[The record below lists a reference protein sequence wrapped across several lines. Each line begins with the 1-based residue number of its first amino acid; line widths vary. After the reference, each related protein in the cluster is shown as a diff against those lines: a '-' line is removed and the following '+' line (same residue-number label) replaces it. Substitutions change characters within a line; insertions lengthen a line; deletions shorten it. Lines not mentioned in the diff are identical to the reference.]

1 MADRKDEEK
10 MSMLVVK
17 VPRNSYLLEFNY
29 IIKVLLA
36 SFLGLD
42 YMIEAHNNDKIVIKL
57 REDKS
62 DKVLVIENVLF
73 NMPIEKWLKES
84 SLPLTPLPQW
94 DVSVDLPEL
103 KLCDK
108 KLPVIYGRK
117 LSNGRYFEQEENY
130 LHLGLDIFGSCF
142 FMLTR
147 YEEIVLKERDKHERF
162 PAKASLAYKE
172 EFLLRPIVNEY
183 VEVLWAAMKRLWP
196 GLNRKQH
203 SYKVLLTHDV
213 DHPFMVCNQ
222 SWYQLFRNIGG
233 DILKRRDF
241 GLVVRRWRC
250 KIQND
255 PELDPANTFDFIM
268 DLSEKYGLKSEFYF
282 MTDHTAGSLDGSNYS
297 LDSPDIRALMSKIY
311 KRGHT
316 IGFHASYNTFRDSQ
330 QTKKEFEKLVVVAEK
345 LGIKQYSWGGR
356 QHYLRWENPTTW
368 QNWEDAGLSYD
379 STLSFADYAGF
390 RTGTCYDYPV
400 FNLLTRKPLRLYEK
414 PLTVMDQT
422 IWGQDY
428 MNLKMK
434 DALKYIDHLSNCC
447 LLFRG
452 TFVLLW
458 HNTSLIERWQKDAYY
473 EILNIIK

>member
-1 MADRKDEEK
+1 METLIVDIPVKYLPEIEYTLK
-10 MSMLVVK
+10 VVLK
-17 VPRNSYLLEFNY
+17 E
-29 IIKVLLA
+29 A
-36 SFLGLD
+36 LGLD
-42 YMIEAHNNDKIVIKL
+42 YEIEEYNGEEIRIRVRGDTLERSLIV
-57 REDKS
+57 
-62 DKVLVIENVLF
+62 ENVLF
-73 NMPIEKWLKES
+73 NTPSEQWLKEE
-84 SLPLTPLPQW
+84 SLPILPLSNW
-94 DVSVDLPEL
+94 TLSDDLLEL

-108 KLPVIYGRK
+108 KLPIIYGRK
-117 LSNGRYFEQEENY
+117 LSNGKYFEQGENY

-147 YEEIVLKERDKHERF
+147 YEEIVLKERDEHERF

-172 EFLLRPIVNEY
+172 GFLLRPIVNEY

-196 GLNRKQH
+196 GLQRKERI
-203 SYKVLLTHDV
+203 YKVLLTHDV
-213 DHPFMVCNQ
+213 DEPFVVYGRPWPQ
-222 SWYQLFRNIGG
+222 ILKNIGG
-233 DILKRRDF
+233 DLVKRKDLNLIFRRLKCKILKDR
-241 GLVVRRWRC
+241 
-250 KIQND
+250 N
-255 PELDPANTFDFIM
+255 LDPAYTFDFIM

-282 MTDHTAGSLDGSNYS
+282 MTEHKAGALDGSNYS
-297 LDSPDIRALMSKIY
+297 LESPDIRALMSKIY